1 MYIVP
6 PQLKGATNPVSYR
19 DAYSDILQQHRRA
32 PQTSASSIMIL
43 VAPDVDALCA
53 ARMLETLLRQDNIT
67 HRIRPV
73 AGLTAL
79 VDVKNELLDYHDVSK
94 STRSLRC
101 YVLIILYL
109 QLHTLILVNIG
120 AFLDLPSDEWFGTF
134 PEHLK
139 IHVIDSQRPLNLSS
153 LFGGGPAE
161 RIIVWDDGGIEK
173 LQQEREAWFALEVS
187 RTLRLDVSI
196 SSYTIV

>member
-6 PQLKGATNPVSYR
+6 AHLKSATNPVSYQ
-19 DAYSDILQQHRRA
+19 DAYNDILQQHRRT
-32 PQTSASSIMIL
+32 PQTSASSIMII

-94 STRSLRC
+94 TTHTFRC
-101 YVLIILYL
+101 DMLTTLY
-109 QLHTLILVNIG
+109 
-120 AFLDLPSDEWFGTF
+120 
-134 PEHLK
+134 
-139 IHVIDSQRPLNLSS
+139 
-153 LFGGGPAE
+153 
-161 RIIVWDDGGIEK
+161 
-173 LQQEREAWFALEVS
+173 
-187 RTLRLDVSI
+187 
-196 SSYTIV
+196 Y